1 MSEVAFPVKDLVRR
15 KFQTGLT
22 IVGLT
27 ICTAATVFLILFG
40 DNVGFE
46 IALVTGGKLTMG
58 FSNVFSRFV
67 FMVSLLNLLVGALVT
82 SFLVYLSMSER
93 VRDVGIMK
101 ATGCLANI
109 AFGYFLTELTIIV
122 FIGCAAGTIIG
133 VLTHVACINSLSAL
147 GFSISQRPLNLW
159 MILLIFFIF
168 LVASHILGIQPIIKA
183 IRVKPA
189 EALSPLYS
197 FGTTLGKPGKPAS
210 SKLGLALKIAYRA
223 LMRRKSATR
232 RAIICLAAVLTLT
245 TVAIAGGIIA
255 SQTTQS
261 YVERAVGRDIVVVGH
276 SDLTSHYVNLLSQ
289 FFEAND
295 TESINYLEQIYC
307 IPESLIS
314 ELSNISG
321 VLKADPRLVFEETV
335 YEVQGVIIDP
345 EEPDQYVLVGD
356 HRFGEALVIGVQ
368 PERVISE
375 WLVFGRV
382 LNETDVYAAV
392 VGDSLAWEMF
402 ADPQKQAV
410 RLFEQNFEVAG
421 VCLDPLNNGNV
432 VYVPLDALSTLVDE
446 QTNCNF
452 LFLKIDPFRRV
463 QVLAEIEE
471 QVSGM
476 VFAPVEL
483 NEVLGKHM
491 NFLGYIWSF
500 VMFLP
505 LFSLATAIICLL
517 SYMMLSITGQQ
528 REFGIMRAL
537 GAKPKTIL
545 KIVFTEALIITL
557 ISGAIGVFVGLLF
570 TFVFLIP
577 EPVISHFTL
586 VSVASWLL
594 LALSFICLSSLYP
607 AVKVVKK
614 SIAGVLSQP

>member
-1 MSEVAFPVKDLVRR
+1 
-15 KFQTGLT
+15 
-22 IVGLT
+22 
-27 ICTAATVFLILFG
+27 
-40 DNVGFE
+40 
-46 IALVTGGKLTMG
+46 
-58 FSNVFSRFV
+58 
-67 FMVSLLNLLVGALVT
+67 
-82 SFLVYLSMSER
+82 
-93 VRDVGIMK
+93 
-101 ATGCLANI
+101 
-109 AFGYFLTELTIIV
+109 
-122 FIGCAAGTIIG
+122 
-133 VLTHVACINSLSAL
+133 
-147 GFSISQRPLNLW
+147 
-159 MILLIFFIF
+159 
-168 LVASHILGIQPIIKA
+168 
-183 IRVKPA
+183 VKPA

-197 FGTTLGKPGKPAS
+197 FGTTLGKPEKPAS

-255 SQTTQS
+255 NQTTQS

-276 SDLTSHYVNLLSQ
+276 PDLTSHYVNLLSQ

-295 TESINYLEQIYC
+295 TESISYLEQRYR
-307 IPESLIS
+307 IPEPLIS
-314 ELSNISG
+314 EISNISG

-345 EEPDQYVLVGD
+345 EEPDHYVLVGD

-382 LNETDVYAAV
+382 LNETDIYAAV

-402 ADPQKQAV
+402 ADPQKQGV
-410 RLFEQNFEVAG
+410 RLFEKNFEIAG

-432 VYVPLDALSTLVDE
+432 VYVPLDALSTLMDE
-446 QTNCNF
+446 QSNCNF
-452 LFLKIDPFRRV
+452 LFLKIDPFRRL

-471 QVSGM
+471 QVSGT

-528 REFGIMRAL
+528 REFGIMRWSFVMFLPLFSLATAIICLLSYMMLSITGQQREFGIMRAL

-545 KIVFTEALIITL
+545 KIVFTEALVITL

-586 VSVASWLL
+586 VSVAGWLL

-614 SIAGVLSQP
+614 SVAGVLSQP